1 MSQSDPIADMLT
13 IIRNAGAAGH
23 AVTSVRTS
31 LLKES
36 VLRVLRDEGFIAGY
50 ESSSEGAKRT
60 TKVSLKYHGKQPV
73 VTGLKRMSTPGRRV
87 YVACNEIP
95 RVRGGIGTAIVSTP
109 QGVLSGREAR
119 HQNVGGELICLVW

>member
-13 IIRNAGAAGH
+13 SIRNAGAAGH
-23 AVTSVRTS
+23 AVTTVKAS

-36 VLRVLRDEGFIAGY
+36 VLKVLKSEGFIEGF
-50 ESSSEGAKRT
+50 ESTTEGAKRT
-60 TKVSLKYHGKQPV
+60 LKIALKYHDKKPV

-87 YVACNEIP
+87 YVGSEEIP

-109 QGVLSGREAR
+109 QGVLSGRQAR
-119 HQNVGGELICLVW
+119 HNKVGGELICLVW

>member
-13 IIRNAGAAGH
+13 SIRNAGAAGH
-23 AVTSVRTS
+23 VVTTVKAS

-36 VLRVLRDEGFIAGY
+36 VLKVLKTEGFIEGF
-50 ESSSEGAKRT
+50 ESATEGAKRT
-60 TKVSLKYHGKQPV
+60 LTIALKYHDKRPV

-87 YVACNEIP
+87 YVGSEDIP

-109 QGVLSGREAR
+109 QGVLSGRQAR
-119 HQNVGGELICLVW
+119 HNKVGGELICLVW